1 MMKNNKDELLDE
13 LCGLEDNSVERISE
27 MVDFLDDDAL
37 ERIEKKCFEKMG
49 IDEQEKD
56 VINTENNNK
65 VEGVEIIM
73 KKRFNKG
80 VFVSAAS
87 VAVVVGVIGAFA
99 LTNKTNRPEQSIM
112 SEQSPATAV
121 TESVTEAV
129 QETTE
134 ATAGIQET
142 TLSIDELINAQE
154 RNEANPNSF
163 HPNYDE
169 EVKQLFD
176 GLINKDSEAVAD
188 VIGSQSIAVASW
200 INNIEI
206 ESYEIIG
213 TYSEPVKYWF
223 ADEYEDINYTLIK
236 VNTKKT
242 YGDALEEGEHLYK
255 YIGIDGIIPDEKTIS
270 EALNY
275 GENIGNVYGK
285 VLSYSDYIDLDF
297 DNMEEM
303 LESGKTDIKTL
314 ETTASQIID
323 GDADWDTVEG
333 IKENICKCFDLKPE
347 NINDSDIEAPL
358 YELSDFVTPIKF
370 SRPVSATDN
379 NIIIDYYS
387 DRFGFDKM
395 KTVEYTYSKNDD
407 GSIKLLSAHSIW
419 TIFD

>member
-1 MMKNNKDELLDE
+1 MKNNKDEFLDE

-129 QETTE
+129 QETT
-134 ATAGIQET
+134 
-142 TLSIDELINAQE
+142 LSIDELINAQE
-154 RNEANPNSF
+154 RNEANPNRLF
-163 HPNYDE
+163 LNYDE

-223 ADEYEDINYTLIK
+223 ADAYEDINYTLIK
-236 VNTKKT
+236 VNTKKA

-270 EALNY
+270 EALDY
-275 GENIGNVYGK
+275 GENIRNVYAK
-285 VLSYSDYIDLDF
+285 VLIYSDYSGLDF

-303 LESGKTDIKTL
+303 LESGKIDIKTL
-314 ETTASQIID
+314 ETTAYQMLFDFDYVD
-323 GDADWDTVEG
+323 GDAEWETAEG
-333 IKENICKCFDLKPE
+333 IKEKICKCFDLKPE
-347 NINDSDIEAPL
+347 NINDSDIAVPL
-358 YELSDFVTPIKF
+358 QELSDLASPIKF

-379 NIIIDYYS
+379 NIIINYYS

-407 GSIKLLSAHSIW
+407 CSIKLLSTRS
-419 TIFD
+419 F